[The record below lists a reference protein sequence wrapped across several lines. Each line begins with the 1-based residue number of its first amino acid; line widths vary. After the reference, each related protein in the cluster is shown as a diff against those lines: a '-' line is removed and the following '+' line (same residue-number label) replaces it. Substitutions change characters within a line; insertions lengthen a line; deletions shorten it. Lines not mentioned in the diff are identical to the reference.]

1 LYRAHVSF
9 DVVVAADLEW
19 GIGKANAL
27 PWPRLKGDMAHFRRV
42 TSTAAEGARNAIIMG
57 RKTWQSTE
65 MGGKPLPRRLNVV
78 ITRTPSLSVP
88 EGVVVAGSLDAALA
102 AARAAAVSPSATPL
116 ASIAS
121 NDSSSRSSAGTSS
134 SSSNGLP
141 SGSSIDSLFVVGG
154 AEIFR
159 EAFGH
164 AALRWIY
171 LTRVHG
177 HFGCEVVI
185 PDLDALGFVRTPWE
199 GELEAEDN
207 GVRYSIERL
216 SRAA

>member
-1 LYRAHVSF
+1 LDIHYRAPVSF

-27 PWPRLKGDMAHFRRV
+27 PWPKLKGDMAHFRRV
-42 TSTAAEGARNAIIMG
+42 TSTAPEGARNAIIMG
-57 RKTWQSTE
+57 RKTWQSAE
-65 MGGKPLPRRLNVV
+65 MAGKPLPKRLNVV
-78 ITRTPSLSVP
+78 ITRTPALSVP

-102 AARAAAVSPSATPL
+102 AAKGAQLDAAHAAAKTPTPPHD
-116 ASIAS
+116 AAGSRTSI
-121 NDSSSRSSAGTSS
+121 
-134 SSSNGLP
+134 P
-141 SGSSIDSLFVVGG
+141 IDSLFVVGG

-177 HFGCEVVI
+177 RFGCEVVI
-185 PDLDALGFVRTPWE
+185 PDLDALGFVRTPWD
-199 GELEAEDN
+199 GELEAEDG
-207 GVRYSIERL
+207 GVRYTIERL
-216 SRAA
+216 ARPV